1 MKYLL
6 IIIIL
11 NSYILFISR
20 STGQLRIISGFRCCS
35 RYKWYSSCCWCGN
48 HTASGASIS
57 CYIKRGFMFQ
67 YVKIKMVRARERLVT
82 EPASEGFLPSV
93 SSIMPSQLV

>member
-1 MKYLL
+1 
-6 IIIIL
+6 
-11 NSYILFISR
+11 
-20 STGQLRIISGFRCCS
+20 
-35 RYKWYSSCCWCGN
+35 
-48 HTASGASIS
+48 
-57 CYIKRGFMFQ
+57 MFQ